1 MSAHLAEVN
10 GKVLTM
16 RISGILKHTELL
28 ASQQEAAKW
37 IESNGA
43 ASLLIVLDAFEGTAD
58 EGDWSDFSF
67 QMKYDPMIEKIA
79 IVCEPQWR
87 DAAFMFTGKGLRPM
101 PIRHYLPAEI
111 QHALDWVES
120 E

>member
-1 MSAHLAEVN
+1 MSAHLTEVN

-16 RISGILKHTELL
+16 RISGILKQTELL

-37 IESNGA
+37 IESNGT
-43 ASLLIVLDAFEGTAD
+43 ASLLIILDQFEGTAQ

-101 PIRHYLPAEI
+101 PIQHFLPAE
-111 QHALDWVES
+111 LDLAVAWAEG